1 MTEVGTDAVEPLSQ
15 FLSDAQRRLERA
27 LVARFGMDDGREA
40 AADAMA
46 YAVEHWPRLRV
57 MDNPLGYLYRVGE
70 TRGRR
75 LARRWAPLDVLVE
88 EPRTEDGVVDV
99 DLQRALVRLK
109 PAQRV
114 AVVLVHGHGHSY
126 REAAEVLDVP
136 VTTVT
141 NDLHRGLARLR
152 SILERP

>member
-1 MTEVGTDAVEPLSQ
+1 MTEVGTDAAEALSS
-15 FLSDAQRRLERA
+15 FLSDARCRLERA
-27 LVARFGMDDGREA
+27 LIARFGLDDGLEA
-40 AADAMA
+40 ASEAMVF
-46 YAVEHWPRLRV
+46 AVAHWPRLRA
-57 MDNPLGYLYRVGE
+57 MENPLGYLYRVGE
-70 TRGRR
+70 TSGRR
-75 LARRWAPLDVLVE
+75 LTRRWEPFDVLVH
-88 EPRTEDGVVDV
+88 EPCTEDGVVDV

-136 VTTVT
+136 ITTVT

>member
-1 MTEVGTDAVEPLSQ
+1 MTEVGTDAAEPLAE

-27 LVARFGMDDGREA
+27 LVARFGMDDGLEA
-40 AADAMA
+40 AADALA
-46 YAVEHWPRLRV
+46 FAVEHWSRLRG

-75 LARRWAPLDVLVE
+75 LARRWQPFDALVH
-88 EPRTEDGVVDV
+88 EPRTEDGVVDL
-99 DLQRALVRLK
+99 DLQRALLRLK
-109 PAQRV
+109 PAERV

-126 REAAEVLDVP
+126 REVAEVLDVP

-141 NDLHRGLARLR
+141 NHLHRGRARLR

>member
-1 MTEVGTDAVEPLSQ
+1 MTEVGTDAAEPLSQ
-15 FLSDAQRRLERA
+15 FLSDAQCRLERA
-27 LVARFGMDDGREA
+27 LVARFGVDDGLEA
-40 AADAMA
+40 ASEAMVF
-46 YAVEHWPRLRV
+46 AVEQWARLRI

-70 TRGRR
+70 TTGRR
-75 LARRWAPLDVLVE
+75 LARRWEPLDVLVH
-88 EPRTEDGVVDV
+88 EPRAEDGVVDV

-126 REAAEVLDVP
+126 REVAEVLDVP

-152 SILERP
+152 SILEQP